1 MLGDILLFVLRLA
14 FIVVFWSAIWGL
26 IKPRSQLL
34 RIARAL
40 LLVVGLLGILAVL
53 RMTGQ

>member
-1 MLGDILLFVLRLA
+1 MLGGFVLFVLRLS
-14 FIVVFWSAIWGL
+14 FVVFFWAAIWGL

-40 LLVVGLLGILAVL
+40 LLVVGLLGILVVL